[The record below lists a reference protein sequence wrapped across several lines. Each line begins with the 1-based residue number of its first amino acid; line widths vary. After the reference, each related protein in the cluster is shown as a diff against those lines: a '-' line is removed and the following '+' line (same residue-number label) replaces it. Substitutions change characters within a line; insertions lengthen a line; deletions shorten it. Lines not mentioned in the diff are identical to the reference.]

1 MPRPRKC
8 GRIAARPDV
17 AYFKPRGIPLRELME
32 VYLPLEGYEA
42 IRLADYEG
50 LKHSEAAQQMKVSRQ
65 TYGRILARARRRV
78 ADVLVNGH
86 ALCIDGGHFVERG
99 RSGDNTASSSLELKT
114 TAAQGLSGK
123 EEKMSKVAI
132 SSEGPSLDDAL
143 DPRFGRAAGF
153 IVVDPE
159 TLEFEYLDNG
169 VSQAMAQGAG
179 IQAAEIVA
187 RAGAGVL
194 LTGFV
199 GPKAFQALSAAG
211 IKVAQDLENMSVRQA
226 LEAFKNNTVELATQ
240 PNRRGHWR

>member
-1 MPRPRKC
+1 
-8 GRIAARPDV
+8 
-17 AYFKPRGIPLRELME
+17 ME

-50 LKHSEAAQQMKVSRQ
+50 LKHTQAAERMKVSRQ

-86 ALCIDGGHFVERG
+86 ALCIDGGHFIERE
-99 RSGDNTASSSLELKT
+99 RQREDIASSDVEIK
-114 TAAQGLSGK
+114 TAATKRPSGK

-132 SSEGPSLDDAL
+132 SSEGPTLDDAL

-153 IVVDPE
+153 VIVDPE
-159 TLEFEYLDNG
+159 TLEFKYLDNG
-169 VSQAMAQGAG
+169 ASQTMAQGAG

-211 IKVAQDLENMSVRQA
+211 VKIAQNLENMTVRQA
-226 LEAFKNNTVELATQ
+226 LEAYKNNEVEMASQ